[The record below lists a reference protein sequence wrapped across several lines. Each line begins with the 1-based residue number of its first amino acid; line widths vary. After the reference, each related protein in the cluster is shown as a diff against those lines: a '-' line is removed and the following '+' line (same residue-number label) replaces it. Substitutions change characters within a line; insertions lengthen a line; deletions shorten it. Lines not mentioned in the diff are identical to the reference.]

1 MTFLNGLINISIKK
15 NVMEGEIMLQFDD
28 RQAKQF
34 NSFLAGGD
42 LYRLMSPTFANIL
55 DPDQDR

>member
-1 MTFLNGLINISIKK
+1 M
-15 NVMEGEIMLQFDD
+15 MLQLDD

-42 LYRLMSPTFANIL
+42 LYRLMSLPFANSL

>member
-1 MTFLNGLINISIKK
+1 
-15 NVMEGEIMLQFDD
+15 MEGEIMLQFDD